1 MIINLFCSAQV
12 SIRNVVDSKEINDV
26 ISFVSKD
33 IKTINDYNFKNIK
46 FVFNEQTP
54 NYGSYVINNINFDT
68 NQSVNEAITF
78 ISENKNYRNLYF
90 VKTIS
95 KDKTINI
102 LEIINLDKTL
112 NYSINFNLNEN
123 TIYYANTMRRPCGQ
137 AVIDC
142 INDAYSNH
150 GWASVGL
157 FLTSAFIPETAVVVA
172 AACYDRNCH

>member
-26 ISFVSKD
+26 ISIVSKD

-46 FVFNEQTP
+46 FVFSEQTP

-68 NQSVNEAITF
+68 NQSVNEVITF

-112 NYSINFNLNEN
+112 NYSTNFNLNEN

-137 AVIDC
+137 ALIDC

-150 GWASVGL
+150 GCFNWIV
-157 FLTSAFIPETAVVVA
+157 FTSAFIPETAVVVA